1 MTQQASIEFKKPRA
15 ATQAYNPDL
24 QNSGLWNLLDRDSRW
39 YPIQKNNQM
48 RVCAHRR
55 QRIATMCTCFSPS
68 MRTVAISP
76 KPNRRGLDLPRVRPR
91 PSRSCHDYHRCGH
104 PHSHRRS
111 HPRRAATG
119 AATRAARPS
128 HSHRRSHPRRS
139 HRRSAATGAAT
150 RAATGAGAE
159 AATGA
164 CCLPRSHQRR
174 LLLCTEASGSRDYR
188 SSPRS
193 HQRRRSSRLP

>member
-1 MTQQASIEFKKPRA
+1 LTQQASIEFKKPRA

-104 PHSHRRS
+104 PR
-111 HPRRAATG
+111 
-119 AATRAARPS
+119 
-128 HSHRRSHPRRS
+128 SHRRSHPRRS